1 MRSVRPEDLTTRARI
16 RDAAIELFGRDGFAA
31 TSVRSIADRAEVSPA
46 LVIHHFGSKE
56 LLRAHCDVVVVEAFL
71 GKKDELIGEG
81 ASSAMQSW
89 LADIDQFG
97 PFIDYL
103 ARMLTDDLPAGD
115 HLFDALLAATD
126 RMLQEQVAAGV
137 VRPPLDRQVLATYV
151 TLYGIVPLMMRR
163 QVARALGGDQLTPR
177 DDPQVDSADPRSLHP
192 WALHGLAIARRRPR
206 CPAAHGRAEFGQRRE
221 RPESGSGSTRPVA
234 GFTFLTMFT
243 RRKEHGR

>member
-56 LLRAHCDVVVVEAFL
+56 LLRAHCDDVVVEAFL

-163 QVARALGGDQLTPR
+163 QVARALGGDQLTPEMIR
-177 DDPQVDSADPRSLHP
+177 RSTLP
-192 WALHGLAIARRRPR
+192 ILDLYTHGLYTDSQLLDAARD
-206 CPAAHGRAEFGQRRE
+206 ALQRTAGPSSDKGE
-221 RPESGSGSTRPVA
+221 NDPNQDPDPPV
-234 GFTFLTMFT
+234 
-243 RRKEHGR
+243 R

>member
-163 QVARALGGDQLTPR
+163 QVARALGGDQLTPEMIR
-177 DDPQVDSADPRSLHP
+177 RSTLP
-192 WALHGLAIARRRPR
+192 ILDLYTHGLYTDSRLLDAARD
-206 CPAAHGRAEFGQRRE
+206 ALQRTAGPSSDKGE
-221 RPESGSGSTRPVA
+221 NDPNQDPDPPV
-234 GFTFLTMFT
+234 
-243 RRKEHGR
+243 R